1 MNAYTSPQNERI
13 RFYSE
18 SPPTTQFKKYKLNYE
33 QKNKRT
39 KSKSPPTMH
48 QITCMSLLMADW
60 GRDWNEKT
68 EEYGRHVS
76 SPQKRGYRK
85 HVSDFTPNPSN
96 FSCPVSITNYPNK
109 FIVVTKSYIIYFL
122 RPSGSNPL
130 ERNMKVPIPEPPTK
144 SLEGDRE
151 FTIVGKI
158 KPELP
163 HIFEW
168 TDLPAACG
176 GRDRIT
182 R

>member
-1 MNAYTSPQNERI
+1 M
-13 RFYSE
+13 
-18 SPPTTQFKKYKLNYE
+18 
-33 QKNKRT
+33 RT

-60 GRDWNEKT
+60 RRDWNEKT

-76 SPQKRGYRK
+76 SPQKRGYRE

-122 RPSGSNPL
+122 RPTGSNPL

>member
-1 MNAYTSPQNERI
+1 
-13 RFYSE
+13 
-18 SPPTTQFKKYKLNYE
+18 
-33 QKNKRT
+33 
-39 KSKSPPTMH
+39 MH

-60 GRDWNEKT
+60 RRDWNEKT

-163 HIFEW
+163 H
-168 TDLPAACG
+168 T
-176 GRDRIT
+176 
-182 R
+182 